1 MRYTIFQYL
10 TIVAICVVS
19 IILGC
24 ANNCCK
30 HSITPLVENSFGLCK
45 EGEYELP
52 AMQTYDQ
59 TINCGIAVIICW
71 TPINNDSKQYILSS
85 IDINNIRSTTNDLLT
100 RAIKDINNDHFLI
113 YQEIEQKVLPDYLSR
128 VFPNARWNVDLILT
142 EFVIEE

>member
-10 TIVAICVVS
+10 TIAAICVVS
-19 IILGC
+19 IILSC
-24 ANNCCK
+24 ANTCCK
-30 HSITPLVENSFGLCK
+30 HSNTTLENILGLCK

-113 YQEIEQKVLPDYLSR
+113 YQEIEQMVLPDYLSR